1 MQDPVASGVEF
12 IVISVE
18 GFQPLTGIPSDSVWG
33 AMGFLDIFGYYF
45 KVCNIFN

>member
-18 GFQPLTGIPSDSVWG
+18 DCQALTGLAKDSGMLWG
-33 AMGFLDIFGYYF
+33 S
-45 KVCNIFN
+45 